1 MMKLLVVDDT
11 HVKVQMV
18 ARAIERSEIEVEI
31 THETNATSARKRL
44 REEEFDLLLIDLQLP
59 DMPGVSPNQNGGI
72 QFFDL
77 LLQDAQAFLPA
88 EILFI
93 TSQDGLI
100 EQGRY
105 EVERRGSAL
114 CAISESST
122 GWIEVLSG
130 QFKLAARRA
139 DRRVGAV
146 DIAVITALA
155 TELDAVLALDYG
167 WEKVRL
173 DGDPTVYHKGF
184 FHSEG
189 LRRTVVAASALR
201 KGMAAS
207 SALATKL
214 VLKYRPKLLAMTG
227 ICAGVK
233 GEVDLGDVI
242 VGDPTWDWGSG
253 KHSEAEDGSQIFKVS
268 PKQSELNVGLAT
280 LCDEIGRSS
289 DFRQK
294 VRAGWDKS
302 FPPGKFQ
309 GRVGPMASGASVIA
323 NTSIAKEIASQ
334 NRDLIAIEMEAFAV
348 MVAAEYATSNQ
359 LHSVAIKSVC
369 DFADAEKH
377 DNWQAYAAYTSAS
390 FADELF
396 RRFFC
401 VFR

>member
-11 HVKVQMV
+11 HVKVQEV
-18 ARAIERSEIEVEI
+18 AVAIAKAKLEVDI

-44 REEEFDLLLIDLQLP
+44 REEDFDLLLIDLQLP
-59 DMPGVSPNQNGGI
+59 DMPGVPPNQNGGI

-77 LLQDAQAFLPA
+77 LLQDHQAFLPA

-93 TSQDGLI
+93 TNQDGLV
-100 EQGRY
+100 ESGRY

-114 CAISESST
+114 CAISKSSVS
-122 GWIEVLSG
+122 WIEVLSG
-130 QFKLAARRA
+130 QLKLAARRA

-146 DIAVITALA
+146 DFAVICALA

-167 WEKVRL
+167 WQKMRL
-173 DGDPTVYHKGF
+173 DGDPTLYHKGF
-184 FHSEG
+184 LHSEG

-214 VLKYRPKLLAMTG
+214 VLKFRPKLLAMTG
-227 ICAGVK
+227 ICAGVE
-233 GEVDLGDVI
+233 GEVNLGDVI

-253 KHSEAEDGSQIFKVS
+253 KHSETEDGSPIFKVS
-268 PKQSELNVGLAT
+268 PKQGALNVGLAT

-289 DFRQK
+289 DFRRK
-294 VRAGWDKS
+294 VRAGWDKAV
-302 FPPGKFQ
+302 PPGEFR
-309 GRVGPMASGASVIA
+309 GHVGPMASGASVIA
-323 NTSIAKEIASQ
+323 SATTAKEIASQ
-334 NRDLIAIEMEAFAV
+334 NRELIAIEMEAFAV
-348 MVAAEYATSNQ
+348 MVAAEYATTSQ

-369 DFADAEKH
+369 DFAIAEKH
-377 DNWQAYAAYTSAS
+377 DEWQAYAAYTSAS

-396 RRFFC
+396 RSFFS
-401 VFR
+401 VLR